1 MSTALTYCSYAKINL
16 YLDVL
21 NKRRDGYN
29 NIETIFQTVS
39 LADTLSF
46 EDHPHRISLTCS
58 RPELASEEENLV
70 YRAAMLLRDRAGCSL
85 GAKIHLDKRIP
96 IAAGLAGGSGNA
108 AAAMVALNV
117 LWNLRWSPGR
127 LRALALEL
135 GSDVPYCT
143 LGGTAAATRRGEELK
158 LLRPLKRT
166 WFVLLHPPLAI
177 SASYTYNHPM
187 LGRSTQQPFAGRTP
201 AFREA
206 IRGIASGNFR
216 DAIFN
221 RMEDAVFHD
230 HPNLSQLKKRLL
242 ELGCV
247 AAAMSGSGPTLFG
260 ICENKRTATRIADAI
275 PDYTTSVVC
284 SVPLGVERVQ

>member
-58 RPELASEEENLV
+58 RLELASEEENLV

-187 LGRSTQQPFAGRTP
+187 LGRSTQRPFAGRTP

-206 IRGIASGNFR
+206 IRRIASGNFR
-216 DAIFN
+216 EAVFN